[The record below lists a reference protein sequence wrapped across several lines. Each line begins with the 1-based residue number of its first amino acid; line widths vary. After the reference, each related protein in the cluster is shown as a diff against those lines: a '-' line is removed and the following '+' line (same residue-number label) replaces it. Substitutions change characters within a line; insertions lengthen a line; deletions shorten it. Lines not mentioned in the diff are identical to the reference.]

1 MAMIEVDDIILV
13 KPRRLI
19 TIMNLLT
26 DGPLPVNYFIPHEET
41 IKAKRCGVDLGFLK
55 VDPNKNIVY
64 LTSEG
69 YSWLLR
75 NDKVL

>member
-1 MAMIEVDDIILV
+1 MAMIEHDNMFLI

-19 TIMNLLT
+19 NIMNLLA
-26 DGPLPVNYFIPHEET
+26 DGPMAISQFLPNEET
-41 IKAKRCGVDLGFLK
+41 IKAKSFGVELGFIEI
-55 VDPNKNIVY
+55 DPKEKIAY

-75 NDKVL
+75 NRKIL